1 MTTKRVSVAE
11 AKRELPRILK
21 QSENEDILVF
31 NERKGALAGAII
43 SAETYGQV
51 SRVRAY
57 LDALR
62 ISGKTKGRS
71 LQVTDLIRRSR
82 SELEGRRRGSP
93 ERV

>member
-11 AKRELPRILK
+11 AKRELPRLLRE
-21 QSENEDILVF
+21 SEKADILVF
-31 NERKGALAGAII
+31 NERKGVLAGAIV

-62 ISGKTKGRS
+62 ISGKTKGRR
-71 LQVTDLIRRSR
+71 LQVADLIRRSR
-82 SELEGRRRGSP
+82 SELEARAR
-93 ERV
+93 